1 MAEERLA
8 RPLDRGP
15 GINGG
20 EHRGAVEDRD
30 QAAIRLGFAP
40 MSTNGNRRPPRPRIE
55 MLTPADP
62 QEAAAVIAAV
72 EQFLADT
79 APAPAAGAPPV
90 NPWQRAALLE
100 GVRSKEGF
108 ASPWGEPRTWGERH
122 THAPDRD

>member
-1 MAEERLA
+1 
-8 RPLDRGP
+8 
-15 GINGG
+15 
-20 EHRGAVEDRD
+20 
-30 QAAIRLGFAP
+30 
-40 MSTNGNRRPPRPRIE
+40 MSSNGNRKPPRPRIE
-55 MLTPADP
+55 MLSAAEP

-79 APAPAAGAPPV
+79 TPAPAPSASV

-122 THAPDRD
+122 SHRP